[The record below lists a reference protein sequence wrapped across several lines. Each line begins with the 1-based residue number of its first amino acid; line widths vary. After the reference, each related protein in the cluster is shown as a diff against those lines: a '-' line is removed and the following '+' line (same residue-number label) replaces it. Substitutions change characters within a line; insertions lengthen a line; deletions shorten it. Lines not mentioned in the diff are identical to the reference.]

1 MKKSMGCW
9 GEGMNHIIQKHEQ
22 EFKYLSGNLP
32 LHCSN
37 FSSSLI
43 HGELHVS
50 KFDCLLFIC
59 IQDGQFTF
67 EKIQLSIQSSSPT
80 FNISDLSFESVAGI
94 WDRAL
99 FIRDIKWSTS
109 CMCWE
114 CGAILSRSTTIFRD
128 TSCYLRWCTFRW
140 RWVTSC

>member
-1 MKKSMGCW
+1 
-9 GEGMNHIIQKHEQ
+9 MNHIIQKHEQ

-94 WDRAL
+94 
-99 FIRDIKWSTS
+99 
-109 CMCWE
+109 
-114 CGAILSRSTTIFRD
+114 
-128 TSCYLRWCTFRW
+128 
-140 RWVTSC
+140 